1 MHEQPQVCK
10 QAGRVSMAKI
20 AFLGLGVMGY
30 PMAGH
35 LVKAGHEVTVYNR
48 TGAKA
53 DAWAKEYGGATA
65 ATPKAAAEGADFVM
79 ACVGNDDDLRA
90 VCTGEDGA
98 FAGMAEGAIFVDH
111 TTVSAKVTRELY
123 EAAATR
129 GVSFVDAPISGGQAG
144 AEKGVLSVMCGG
156 DAEAFEQAAPII
168 DSYARICR
176 RIGESG
182 AGQMTKMCNQIAIAG
197 LVQGLSEA
205 LHFAQKAGLDER
217 AVVEVISQG
226 AAGSWQMENRYET
239 MLDDAFDHGF
249 AVDWMRK
256 DLGICLEA
264 ANETGAALPVTALV
278 DQFYKDV
285 QNMGGGRWDTSSLI
299 KRLRG

>member
-1 MHEQPQVCK
+1 
-10 QAGRVSMAKI
+10 MAKV

-48 TGAKA
+48 TAAKA
-53 DAWAKEYGGATA
+53 EAWTAEHGGSHA
-65 ATPKAAAEGADFVM
+65 ATPREAAAGCEFVM
-79 ACVGNDDDLRA
+79 SCVGNDDDLRS
-90 VCTGEDGA
+90 VCVGEDGA
-98 FAGMAEGAIFVDH
+98 FAGMGGGSIFVDH

-123 EAAATR
+123 DAASDR
-129 GVSFVDAPISGGQAG
+129 GIAFVDAPISGGQAG
-144 AEKGVLSVMCGG
+144 AENGVLSVMCGG
-156 DAEAFEQAAPII
+156 DQPAYDKAEPII
-168 DSYARICR
+168 DAYARICR

-205 LHFAQKAGLDER
+205 LHFAEKAGLDGR

-226 AAGSWQMENRYET
+226 AAGSWQMSNRYET
-239 MLDDAFDHGF
+239 MIDDKFDHGF

-256 DLGICLEA
+256 DLGICLDTADEV
-264 ANETGAALPVTALV
+264 GASLPVTALV

-285 QNMGGGRWDTSSLI
+285 QKLGGGRWDTSSLI
-299 KRLRG
+299 KRLRAMG